1 MKTDPIAVRSGHVIG
16 TSYHCIIINIKIQKN
31 WIPSSLQVLVVTM
44 LTNSPPEVILHILL
58 YCDVAGVLSLET
70 VCGLRFLVTDEKTGQ
85 SLLV

>member
-1 MKTDPIAVRSGHVIG
+1 
-16 TSYHCIIINIKIQKN
+16 
-31 WIPSSLQVLVVTM
+31 M
-44 LTNSPPEVILHILL
+44 LTNSPPEVILRILL